1 MYIYAFS
8 NYTSEVIDTLSDKK
22 SLLTTKFNRTDNFI
36 NLVLLGAQKCVGEL
50 SLDKQSSIYLSS
62 RDGNLNTTHKVMS
75 AIFLK
80 HQLPMPFN
88 FLNSVNAAI
97 LFFVAKCFHI
107 EGKTLYT
114 DRFDSSFPQA
124 LVDIHQ
130 GQTVLL
136 GTAHEVMADISF
148 YKNRDDDL
156 EMKESSR
163 WLLLSSE
170 IKDVQPLAKI
180 YDVELGSKLKE
191 KKSVSSLFSFLEHG
205 EGVFEF
211 QGNNLFF
218 RVEKVSV

>member
-1 MYIYAFS
+1 VYIYAFS

-22 SLLTTKFNRTDNFI
+22 SLLTTKFNRADNFI
-36 NLVLLGAQKCVGEL
+36 NLVLLGAQKCVGDI

-62 RDGNLNTTHKVMS
+62 RDGNLNTTHKVMN

-97 LFFVAKCFHI
+97 LFFVAKCFDI
-107 EGKTLYT
+107 EGKTLFT

-124 LVDIHQ
+124 VVDIQQ
-130 GQTVLL
+130 GKTVLL
-136 GTAHEVMADISF
+136 GIANEVMADLDF
-148 YKNRDDDL
+148 YKNRMEDRAR
-156 EMKESSR
+156 EERSR

-170 IKDVQPLAKI
+170 LKGLQPIAKI
-180 YDVELGSKLKE
+180 YDVELSAKLKE
-191 KKSVSSLFSFLEHG
+191 NKSVSSLFYFLESG

-218 RVEKVSV
+218 RVEKV